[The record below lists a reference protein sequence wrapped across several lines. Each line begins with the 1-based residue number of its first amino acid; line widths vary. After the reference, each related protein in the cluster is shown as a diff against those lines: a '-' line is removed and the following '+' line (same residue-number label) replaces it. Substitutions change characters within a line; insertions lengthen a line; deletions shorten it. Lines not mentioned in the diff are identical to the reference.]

1 MLKVNRL
8 NIFLP
13 TYPQNQV
20 FDSRDIAYHKSN
32 QNKLKSDN
40 FFNIIH
46 NKNLF
51 KIILNWKTACDNNE
65 YEKYPNKTFLL
76 DIKSDKSFF
85 RGILCGVSSNMLDK
99 QIVSP
104 HEKVFEKRVEKLK
117 TYLANVKIQ
126 AEPVVFATNFSKEI
140 NANIE
145 ETVAK
150 KPIKDFTYN
159 NISYSIRELD
169 IKDSINHFNRF
180 YIVDGHHRTSSL
192 KLFSNSSNEEFQL
205 LTFLTDINDI
215 ESDKFS
221 WKTTNP
227 SKSLINSIN
236 KLSKSFHKPDPQ
248 KFWINYKQE
257 YYLIDEFHIG
267 KMTINNFE
275 KWIIQFGDKINRYH
289 FKNNDMPNSPNSVT
303 YNFPTLT
310 FDQIVKTINNN
321 KTFPKKTTYLEPKML
336 TGLFVSEL

>member
-1 MLKVNRL
+1 
-8 NIFLP
+8 
-13 TYPQNQV
+13 
-20 FDSRDIAYHKSN
+20 
-32 QNKLKSDN
+32 
-40 FFNIIH
+40 
-46 NKNLF
+46 
-51 KIILNWKTACDNNE
+51 
-65 YEKYPNKTFLL
+65 
-76 DIKSDKSFF
+76 
-85 RGILCGVSSNMLDK
+85 MLDK

-104 HEKVFEKRVEKLK
+104 HEEVFEKRVEKLK

-159 NISYSIRELD
+159 NISYSIREMD

-227 SKSLINSIN
+227 SKNLINSIN

-289 FKNNDMPNSPNSVT
+289 YKNNDTPNSPNSVT
-303 YNFPTLT
+303 YNFPTIT

-321 KTFPKKTTYLEPKML
+321 KIFPKKTTYLEPKML